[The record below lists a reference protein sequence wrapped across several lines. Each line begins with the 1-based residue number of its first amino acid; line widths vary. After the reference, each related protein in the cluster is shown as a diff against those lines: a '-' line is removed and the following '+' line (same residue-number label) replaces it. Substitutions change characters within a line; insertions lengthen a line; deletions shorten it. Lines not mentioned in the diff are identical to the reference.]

1 MIVMDIWSDLENELE
16 SYRVSV
22 SIIKQYLYVYEEEC
36 GYLIERISSCSCFEE
51 AVEYIDALYEVQCKL
66 ATVKYKFEFPL
77 NSKLQE
83 FVYCLDRDDIYSRKY
98 WYEEFRKGLKWPV
111 E

>member
-1 MIVMDIWSDLENELE
+1 MDIWSDLENELE

-22 SIIKQYLYVYEEEC
+22 SIINQYLYVNEEEC
-36 GYLIERISSCSCFEE
+36 GCLIERISSCYCFEE

-66 ATVKYKFEFPL
+66 ATVKYKFELPL

-83 FVYCLDRDDIYSRKY
+83 FVYCLDRDDITRENIGMKNLG
-98 WYEEFRKGLKWPV
+98 KGLNGQLSDFL
-111 E
+111 

>member
-22 SIIKQYLYVYEEEC
+22 SIINQCLHVYEEEC
-36 GYLIERISSCSCFEE
+36 GFFIERISGCSCFEE
-51 AVEYIDALYEVQCKL
+51 AVEYFDALYGIQCKL

-77 NSKLQE
+77 SGRLQE
-83 FVYCLDRDDIYSRKY
+83 FIYCLDRDDVYSRKH